1 MDMTDGVA
9 TRETAATAG
18 ESHQD
23 IVAGVHVRRGRE
35 LWTLGRRLGLSA
47 EEADDAVQE
56 ALTRLLRELARGNR
70 INEPEAWTFRVV
82 YRLAMDEHRVRRR
95 IGGVADRLRQRTP
108 DTGPEVNLRL
118 AVWDEVGHLPERQRA
133 VLYLRYRSD
142 FSFDQ
147 IAEILGIAAGT
158 ARYHAST
165 GVARIRDSLA
175 KADGEDR

>member
-1 MDMTDGVA
+1 SL
-9 TRETAATAG
+9 RAG
-18 ESHQD
+18 TGSTSR
-23 IVAGVHVRRGRE
+23 RRGRFV
-35 LWTLGRRLGLSA
+35 WSTGSPWARIGCGAASA
-47 EEADDAVQE
+47 AAPHGS
-56 ALTRLLRELARGNR
+56 ARGKPSPR
-70 INEPEAWTFRVV
+70 PRT
-82 YRLAMDEHRVRRR
+82 
-95 IGGVADRLRQRTP
+95 GGVADRLRQRTP

-147 IAEILGIAAGT
+147 IAAILGIDAGT

-165 GVARIRDSLA
+165 GVAAIRDSLA